1 MATSRSS
8 PPNRNM
14 SWELKMPHQY
24 IKLPIQESLACAAV
38 DPEKG
43 REGLSTWSIIKWH
56 CIPTNAVMVAF
67 ISSSISE
74 Y

>member
-1 MATSRSS
+1 MVTSTST
-8 PPNRNM
+8 PNRNI
-14 SWELKMPHQY
+14 SWDLKMPHQY
-24 IKLPIQESLACAAV
+24 IKLLIQESLACAAV

-43 REGLSTWSIIKWH
+43 REGKGYLLGAH
-56 CIPTNAVMVAF
+56 CIPTNTVILAF